1 MVIAIIQYNKT
12 TEHFANDIIY
22 LLNTELLFKFS
33 YKIIFKLSE
42 LKIHT
47 IIFNFK
53 FKITDLEYFYDE

>member
-1 MVIAIIQYNKT
+1 MVIAIQYNKT

-33 YKIIFKLSE
+33 YKIIFKLSQ
-42 LKIHT
+42 LKMHT
-47 IIFNFK
+47 FLFNFK